1 MAENTIEI
9 EVELVGQ
16 KETLKGLDQVKEG
29 AKGIGETFKGAASL
43 VGKSNQQMGE
53 GLNSL
58 SDAVGSSTTAISE
71 MGSAIKMVGQGGASF
86 TALLGPIGL
95 VVGALAAGV
104 EAFRQFSGA
113 AKEAENRQEAF
124 AAASSDLTSK
134 LETLAEKGF
143 VPATNELLAFSR
155 ANLSAQVQKELLSK
169 QTEKITKSLQAER
182 DAQDALTKAQQR
194 AAGIR
199 AAIAREARSTGR
211 SRDDLRA
218 LKLQGDLQAALQDI
232 SQAQANL
239 AKASAKAQRS
249 FSGLATETERVN
261 KQLAAV
267 GETYKGFEKQTKEAL
282 ETKAKELI
290 AQRKSAEELKAEA
303 SGLKETTQ
311 LVMKRDAERRATAN
325 TLKLEGMTREQLAS
339 FVKAQEKA
347 IRALNVEALKDKRL
361 AKQIAKINADAAKAR
376 GDATDKIKAQE
387 AALRQLAIEQQ
398 RQLVLESQLRQLQI
412 KLTKEGDDEPL
423 ALARERYDVGFQLA
437 KDDALK
443 RQIVQ
448 AQYDLDVQQIED
460 RRTERNF
467 QRLQAEEKA
476 IADSLQRQMDQRKAA
491 NDKMLADQKKQID
504 ELGEAF
510 QSYGQGLAQAA
521 ASNLLF
527 GDSFKAAAGEVL
539 RGLAIESAVRALME
553 SAKGVAAL
561 FVNPALAGGYFK
573 SAALFGAAAGAARV
587 GAGALGVG
595 GAGGASGGATAS
607 PSGAPQTAPTPQREQ
622 AESRE
627 MVFNLN
633 FGGAVIYDTKEA
645 AKRAM
650 LGDLVRTYNQPNRG
664 MPRFSSAR

>member
-16 KETLKGLDQVKEG
+16 KETLKGLDKVKEG
-29 AKGIGETFKGAASL
+29 ANGIGETFKGAASL

-53 GLNSL
+53 GLSSL

-95 VVGALAAGV
+95 VIGALAAGV

-124 AAASSDLTSK
+124 AAASGDLTSK
-134 LETLAEKGF
+134 LEALAEKGF
-143 VPATNELLAFSR
+143 VPATKELLAFSR

-169 QTEKITKSLQAER
+169 QTEKITKALQAER

-194 AAGIR
+194 AANIR
-199 AAIAREARSTGR
+199 AAIAREARSAGR

-218 LKLQGDLQAALQDI
+218 LKLQGELEAATRAI
-232 SQAQANL
+232 SQAQDDI
-239 AKASAKAQRS
+239 AKTSAKAQRS
-249 FSGLATETERVN
+249 FSGLATETARVN

-290 AQRKSAEELKAEA
+290 AQRKAAEELKAEA
-303 SGLKETTQ
+303 SGLRETAQ
-311 LVMKRDAERRATAN
+311 LIMKRNAERRATAD

-339 FVKAQEKA
+339 FV
-347 IRALNVEALKDKRL
+347 
-361 AKQIAKINADAAKAR
+361 
-376 GDATDKIKAQE
+376 KAQE

-412 KLTKEGDDEPL
+412 KLTREGDEEQL
-423 ALARERYDVGFQLA
+423 ALAKERYDTSLQLA
-437 KDDALK
+437 KDNALQ
-443 RQIVQ
+443 RQIVE
-448 AQYDLDVQQIED
+448 AQYQLDVQQIED
-460 RRTERNF
+460 RAIDREYA
-467 QRLQAEEKA
+467 RLEKIDQAAEA
-476 IADSLQRQMDQRKAA
+476 QRQKERAEKQKDRDAQLSA
-491 NDKMLADQKKQID
+491 DKDMLAQAGAFID
-504 ELGEAF
+504 M
-510 QSYGQGLAQAA
+510 YGQGLAQAGVQA
-521 ASNLLF
+521 LMF
-527 GDSFKAAAGEVL
+527 GSSFKEAAGEVL
-539 RGLAIESAVRALME
+539 KGLAVESGVRALME
-553 SAKGVAAL
+553 AAKGFAAL
-561 FVNPALAGGYFK
+561 LINPALAGGHFK

-587 GAGALGVG
+587 GASALGVGGAG

>member
-58 SDAVGSSTTAISE
+58 SDAVGSSTDAIGAMS
-71 MGSAIKMVGQGGASF
+71 SAIQKVGQGGASF

-95 VVGALAAGV
+95 VAGALAAGV

-124 AAASSDLTSK
+124 SAAAGDLTSK
-134 LETLAEKGF
+134 LEALAEKGF
-143 VPATNELLAFSR
+143 VPATQELMAFSR
-155 ANLSAQVQKELLSK
+155 ANLSAQIQKELLTK
-169 QTEKITKSLQAER
+169 QIEKISKALQAER
-182 DAQDALTKAQQR
+182 DAQDQLTRAQQWHAKANAR
-194 AAGIR
+194 AVID
-199 AAIAREARSTGR
+199 ARETTAASTQ
-211 SRDDLRA
+211 LRH
-218 LKLQGDLQAALQDI
+218 
-232 SQAQANL
+232 AQEAVKQTT
-239 AKASAKAQRS
+239 ASVSKAFK
-249 FSGLATETERVN
+249 GLATETERVN
-261 KQLAAV
+261 KQLEAV

-311 LVMKRDAERRATAN
+311 LSMKRDAERRATAD

-339 FVKAQEKA
+339 FVKAQEAA
-347 IRALNVEALKDKRL
+347 IKALNVEALKDAKL
-361 AKQIAKINADAAKAR
+361 AQQIAKLNADAAKAR
-376 GDATDKIKAQE
+376 GGATDSIKAQE

-412 KLTKEGDDEPL
+412 KLTREGDEEQL
-423 ALARERYDVGFQLA
+423 ALAKERYDTSLQLA
-437 KDDALK
+437 KDNALQ
-443 RQIVQ
+443 RQIVE
-448 AQYDLDVQQIED
+448 AQYQLDVQQIED
-460 RRTERNF
+460 RAIDREYA
-467 QRLQAEEKA
+467 RLEKIDQAAEA
-476 IADSLQRQMDQRKAA
+476 QRQKERAENQAA
-491 NDKMLADQKKQID
+491 RDAQLNADKDMLAQASTYID
-504 ELGEAF
+504 M
-510 QSYGQGLAQAA
+510 YGQGLAQAGVQA
-521 ASNLLF
+521 LMF
-527 GDSFKAAAGEVL
+527 GSSFKEAAGEVL
-539 RGLAIESAVRALME
+539 KGLAVESGVRALME
-553 SAKGVAAL
+553 TAKGFAAL
-561 FVNPALAGGYFK
+561 LINPALAGGHFK
-573 SAALFGAAAGAARV
+573 SAAVFGAAAAAARV

-607 PSGAPQTAPTPQREQ
+607 PSGAPQTAPAPQREQ

>member
-58 SDAVGSSTTAISE
+58 SDAVGSSTDAISS
-71 MGSAIKMVGQGGASF
+71 MSSAIQKVGQGGASF

-95 VVGALAAGV
+95 VAGALAAGV

-124 AAASSDLTSK
+124 SAAAGDLTSK
-134 LETLAEKGF
+134 LEALAEKGF
-143 VPATNELLAFSR
+143 VPATKELLAFSR
-155 ANLSAQVQKELLSK
+155 ANLSAQIQKELLTK
-169 QTEKITKSLQAER
+169 QIEKISKALQAER
-182 DAQDALTKAQQR
+182 DAQDQLTKAQQSATKVNAR
-194 AAGIR
+194 AVKD
-199 AAIAREARSTGR
+199 AREVAG
-211 SRDDLRA
+211 A
-218 LKLQGDLQAALQDI
+218 NAALR
-232 SQAQANL
+232 QAQQAVS
-239 AKASAKAQRS
+239 ATTASVSKAFK
-249 FSGLATETERVN
+249 GLATETERVN
-261 KQLAAV
+261 KQLEAV

-290 AQRKSAEELKAEA
+290 AQRKAAEELKAEA
-303 SGLKETTQ
+303 SGLRETAQ
-311 LVMKRDAERRATAN
+311 LIMKRNAERRASAD

-339 FVKAQEKA
+339 FVKAQETA
-347 IRALNVEALKDKRL
+347 IKALNVEALKDAKL
-361 AKQIAKINADAAKAR
+361 AQRIAKHNADAAKAR
-376 GDATDKIKAQE
+376 GGATDKIKAQE

-412 KLTKEGDDEPL
+412 KLTREGDEEQL
-423 ALARERYDVGFQLA
+423 ALAKERYDTSLKLA

-491 NDKMLADQKKQID
+491 NEQMLADQKQQID
-504 ELGEAF
+504 ELGAAF
-510 QSYGQGLAQAA
+510 QNYGQGIAQAA

-539 RGLAIESAVRALME
+539 RGLAIESTVRALME

-587 GAGALGVG
+587 GAGALGAG

>member
-16 KETLKGLDQVKEG
+16 KDTLKGLDQVKEG

-53 GLNSL
+53 GLSSL
-58 SDAVGSSTTAISE
+58 SDAVGSSTDAISS
-71 MGSAIKMVGQGGASF
+71 MSSAIQKVGQGGASF

-95 VVGALAAGV
+95 VAGAIAAAY
-104 EAFRQFSGA
+104 ETYRQFSGA

-134 LETLAEKGF
+134 LEALAEKGF
-143 VPATNELLAFSR
+143 VPATKELEAYSR
-155 ANLSAQVQKELLSK
+155 ANLRAQIQKELLAK
-169 QTEKITKSLQAER
+169 QIEKIGKALVAEADAQKEVTRLQELAARVSKDQVQVQNKRLLYVNANLR
-182 DAQDALTKAQQR
+182 DAQERLKEAT
-194 AAGIR
+194 AGV
-199 AAIAREARSTGR
+199 S
-211 SRDDLRA
+211 
-218 LKLQGDLQAALQDI
+218 K
-232 SQAQANL
+232 
-239 AKASAKAQRS
+239 S
-249 FSGLATETERVN
+249 FKGLNEETARVN

-267 GETYKGFEKQTKEAL
+267 GETYKDFEKQTKEAL

-290 AQRKSAEELKAEA
+290 AQRKSIEELKAEA
-303 SGLKETTQ
+303 SGLKETAQ
-311 LVMKRDAERRATAN
+311 LSMKREAERRATADA
-325 TLKLEGMTREQLAS
+325 LKLESMTRDQLAS
-339 FVKAQEKA
+339 FVKAQETA
-347 IRALNVEALKDKRL
+347 IKALNVESLKDAKL
-361 AKQIAKINADAAKAR
+361 AQQIAKLNAESAKAR
-376 GDATDKIKAQE
+376 SGATDSIKAQE

-412 KLTKEGDDEPL
+412 KLTREGDEEQL
-423 ALARERYDVGFQLA
+423 ALAKERYDTSLQLA
-437 KDDALK
+437 KDNALK
-443 RQIVQ
+443 RQIVE
-448 AQYDLDVQQIED
+448 AQYQLDVQQIED
-460 RRTERNF
+460 RAIDREYA
-467 QRLQAEEKA
+467 RLDKLDKAQAAARQKEAAASDSARDKQLN
-476 IADSLQRQMDQRKAA
+476 ADKE
-491 NDKMLADQKKQID
+491 MLNQAGAVID
-504 ELGEAF
+504 M
-510 QSYGQGLAQAA
+510 YGQGLAQAGVQA
-521 ASNLLF
+521 LMF
-527 GDSFKAAAGEVL
+527 GSSFKEAAGEVL
-539 RGLAIESAVRALME
+539 KGLAVESGVRALME
-553 SAKGVAAL
+553 TAKGFAAL
-561 FVNPALAGGYFK
+561 LINPALAGGHFK
-573 SAALFGAAAGAARV
+573 SAALYGAAAGAARV

>member
-16 KETLKGLDQVKEG
+16 KETLKGLDKVKEG
-29 AKGIGETFKGAASL
+29 AQGIGETFKGAASL

-58 SDAVGSSTTAISE
+58 SDAVGSSTDAISS
-71 MGSAIKMVGQGGASF
+71 MSSAIQKVGQGGASF

-95 VVGALAAGV
+95 VAGAIAAAY
-104 EAFRQFSGA
+104 ETYRQFSGA

-124 AAASSDLTSK
+124 AAASGDLTSK
-134 LETLAEKGF
+134 LEALAEKGF
-143 VPATNELLAFSR
+143 VPATRELEAYSR
-155 ANLSAQVQKELLSK
+155 ANLRAQIQKELLAK
-169 QTEKITKSLQAER
+169 QIEKIGKALVAEADAQKEVTRLQELAARVSKDQVQVQNKRLLYVNANLR
-182 DAQDALTKAQQR
+182 DAQENLSKAT
-194 AAGIR
+194 AGV
-199 AAIAREARSTGR
+199 S
-211 SRDDLRA
+211 
-218 LKLQGDLQAALQDI
+218 
-232 SQAQANL
+232 
-239 AKASAKAQRS
+239 KAFK
-249 FSGLATETERVN
+249 GLNEETARVN
-261 KQLAAV
+261 KQLAEV

-290 AQRKSAEELKAEA
+290 AQRKSIEELKAEA
-303 SGLKETTQ
+303 SGLRETAQ
-311 LVMKRDAERRATAN
+311 LSMKREAERRATADA
-325 TLKLEGMTREQLAS
+325 LKLEGMTREQLAS
-339 FVKAQEKA
+339 FVKAQEGA
-347 IRALNVEALKDKRL
+347 IKALNVEALKDRKL
-361 AKQIAKINADAAKAR
+361 AKQIAKLNADAAKAR
-376 GDATDKIKAQE
+376 GGATDRIKAQE
-387 AALRQLAIEQQ
+387 TALRQLAIEQQ

-412 KLTKEGDDEPL
+412 KLTKEGDDEQL
-423 ALARERYDVGFQLA
+423 ALAQERYNTSLQLA
-437 KDDALK
+437 KDNALQ
-443 RQIVQ
+443 RQIVE
-448 AQYDLDVQQIED
+448 AQYQLDVQQIED

-476 IADSLQRQMDQRKAA
+476 LADSLQRQKDQRDAA

-504 ELGEAF
+504 ELGAAF

-539 RGLAIESAVRALME
+539 RGLAIESTVRALME
-553 SAKGVAAL
+553 SAKGFAAL
-561 FVNPALAGGYFK
+561 FGPTPQLAAGYFK
-573 SAALFGAAAGAARV
+573 SAATFGAAAAAARV

>member
-58 SDAVGSSTTAISE
+58 SDAVGSSTDAISS
-71 MGSAIKMVGQGGASF
+71 MSSAIQKVGQGGASF

-95 VVGALAAGV
+95 VTAAIAAAY
-104 EAFRQFSGA
+104 ETYRQFSGA

-124 AAASSDLTSK
+124 AAASGDLTSK
-134 LETLAEKGF
+134 LEALAEKGF
-143 VPATNELLAFSR
+143 VPATRELEAYSR
-155 ANLSAQVQKELLSK
+155 ANLRAQIQKELLAK
-169 QTEKITKSLQAER
+169 QIEKIGKALVAEA
-182 DAQDALTKAQQR
+182 DAQKEVTR
-194 AAGIR
+194 
-199 AAIAREARSTGR
+199 
-211 SRDDLRA
+211 
-218 LKLQGDLQAALQDI
+218 LQELY
-232 SQAQANL
+232 
-239 AKASAKAQRS
+239 AKASKDQYQVQSKRAWYISHELREAKERLGEATANVSKS
-249 FSGLATETERVN
+249 FKGLNEETARVN

-267 GETYKGFEKQTKEAL
+267 SETYKGFEKQTKEAL

-311 LVMKRDAERRATAN
+311 LSMKRDAERRATAD
-325 TLKLEGMTREQLAS
+325 TLKLESMTREQLAS
-339 FVKAQEKA
+339 FVKAQEAA
-347 IRALNVEALKDKRL
+347 IKALNVEALKDKRL
-361 AKQIAKINADAAKAR
+361 AQQIAKINADAAKAR
-376 GDATDKIKAQE
+376 GDATDKVKAQE

-412 KLTKEGDDEPL
+412 KLTKEGDDEQL
-423 ALARERYDVGFQLA
+423 ALARERYDVGLQLA

-491 NDKMLADQKKQID
+491 NDKMLADQKQQID
-504 ELGEAF
+504 ELGAAF